1 MTIEARREYMYRI
14 GEFSKI
20 GKVTVK
26 TLRYYDEVGLLKP
39 DRVDEKTGYR
49 VYSTKQLLQLHN
61 IQSLRQVGLPI
72 SETMLVLSGFDRQ
85 FVLEQHR
92 REVMAEMDDL
102 KRKLSRINYLLSGV
116 EVENMNYQATIKEI
130 PSCTV
135 YSKIMTVPNY
145 DAYFELIPAIG
156 QKLVE
161 KYPDL
166 KCATPAYCFIAYL
179 DEEYK
184 EEDINVEFCEAV
196 TEARE
201 DFDDIVFKEIPAVTV
216 VSVMHKGPYSELRD
230 AYAYA
235 FDWVE
240 KNGYQIADSP
250 RENYID
256 GIWNKEDEADWLTE
270 LQIPINKK

>member
-1 MTIEARREYMYRI
+1 MYRI

-26 TLRYYDEVGLLKP
+26 TLRYYDGVGLLKP
-39 DRVDEKTGYR
+39 DRVDENTGYR
-49 VYSTKQLLQLHN
+49 VYSTKQLLELHN
-61 IQSLRQVGLPI
+61 IQSLRQIGLPI
-72 SETMLVLSGFDRQ
+72 PEIMLILSGYDRQ

-92 REVMAEMDDL
+92 REVLAELEEL
-102 KRKLSRINYLLSGV
+102 KRKLSRINYLLSGQ
-116 EVENMNYQATIKEI
+116 EVEKMDYQATIKEI

-135 YSKIMTVPNY
+135 YSKVMNVPNY
-145 DAYFELIPAIG
+145 DAYFELIPEIG
-156 QKLVE
+156 RKLLE
-161 KYPDL
+161 KYSDL

-201 DFDDIVFKEIPAVTV
+201 DFDDIVFKEVPPVTV
-216 VSVMHKGPYSELRD
+216 VSVMHKGPYSDLRN
-230 AYAYA
+230 AYAFA

-240 KNGYQIADSP
+240 KNGYSIGDSP

-256 GIWNKEDEADWLTE
+256 GIWNKQSEEDWLTE
-270 LQIPINKK
+270 IQIPIMKK